1 MLITVSCD
9 VIPTKA
15 KQEWKPFFTSNKYQY
30 DSSGVVCVVSKY
42 RLKGGLGLSEILTRW
57 MDVGKFVP
65 YEGNTGT
72 DPYLAAAVLFSGV
85 LIVLSFYLMSIAL
98 ALFTYKRRGTQPAW
112 SAAMFAILAFA
123 GGTTYLISIWMPWHP
138 LRWLDAI
145 VACITALMSIA
156 AMIFVWQSVLKAVE
170 PRPKSTKELH
180 DVIRQLEHEVNE
192 RRRAEQALH
201 KSQELLHQLVAYQE
215 RVKED
220 ERKRIA
226 REIHDELGQNLM
238 ALRIDVSVLQAR
250 IAEVHPTLNE
260 KVRIALS
267 HIDTS
272 IKAVRIIINNLRPS
286 VLDLGLHAAIEWQV
300 NEFERRTGIAC
311 ELTMD
316 DEKSGFDLDDD
327 RATALFRILQ
337 ESLTNVARHAQASM
351 VQIDLSRQDDGFC
364 MTITDNGVGFFP
376 GCRRKP
382 NSFGLLGIGER
393 ISALGGEFAVE
404 SDPGQGTVLKVTIPV
419 DAPVAMDG

>member
-1 MLITVSCD
+1 
-9 VIPTKA
+9 
-15 KQEWKPFFTSNKYQY
+15 
-30 DSSGVVCVVSKY
+30 
-42 RLKGGLGLSEILTRW
+42 LSEILTYW
-57 MDVGKFVP
+57 MEVGRFSP
-65 YEGNTGT
+65 HEGITAT
-72 DPYLAAAVLFSGV
+72 DFYLTAAVLVSSV
-85 LIVLSFYLMSIAL
+85 LTALSFYSMSIAL
-98 ALFTYKRRGTQPAW
+98 AHLIYKRRNVQRTWPA
-112 SAAMFAILAFA
+112 AVFAVLAFA
-123 GGTTYLISIWMPWHP
+123 IATSYLMSNWMPWQP
-138 LRWLDAI
+138 LHWTAAT
-145 VACITALMSIA
+145 VKGVTALISIA
-156 AMIFVWQSVLKAVE
+156 AMIFLWRAILKALE
-170 PRPKSTKELH
+170 TKPRSTQELH

-201 KSQELLHQLVAYQE
+201 KSRELLHQLVAYQE

-250 IAEVHPTLNE
+250 IAEVHPMLNE

-311 ELTMD
+311 SLTMD
-316 DEKSGFDLDDD
+316 DEQSSFDLDDN

-337 ESLTNVARHAQASM
+337 ESLTNVARHAQAS
-351 VQIDLSRQDDGFC
+351 VVEIDVGRQADQFC
-364 MTITDNGVGFFP
+364 MTIADNGIGLFP

-393 ISALGGEFAVE
+393 VSTLGGEFAME
-404 SDPGQGTVLKVTIPV
+404 SDEGQGTVLKVTIPV
-419 DAPVAMDG
+419 DTSMAAHG

>member
-1 MLITVSCD
+1 
-9 VIPTKA
+9 
-15 KQEWKPFFTSNKYQY
+15 
-30 DSSGVVCVVSKY
+30 
-42 RLKGGLGLSEILTRW
+42 LSEILTYW
-57 MDVGKFVP
+57 MEVGRFLP
-65 YEGNTGT
+65 QEGGAGNS
-72 DPYLAAAVLFSGV
+72 PYLAAIVLASDG
-85 LIVLSFYLMSIAL
+85 LIALSFYSIAI
-98 ALFTYKRRGTQPAW
+98 ALIRLTRNRNRIQATWPAIL
-112 SAAMFAILAFA
+112 FLFLAFA
-123 GGTTYLISIWMPWHP
+123 AGTAYLLSIWIPWHP
-138 LRWLDAI
+138 VHWLDATAKG
-145 VACITALMSIA
+145 VTALISVA
-156 AMIFVWQSVLKAVE
+156 ATIMLWRTVLKAPE
-170 PRPKSTKELH
+170 PKRKSTEELH
-180 DVIRQLEHEVNE
+180 DVIRQLEHEVSE
-192 RRRAEQALH
+192 RKRAEQALQ

-250 IAEVHPTLNE
+250 IAETNPTLNE
-260 KVRIALS
+260 KVRIALG

-300 NEFERRTGIAC
+300 KEFERRTGIAC
-311 ELTMD
+311 TLTMD

-337 ESLTNVARHAQASM
+337 ESLTNVARHAQASK
-351 VQIDLSRQDDGFC
+351 VQIDLHRQDDKFF
-364 MTITDNGVGFFP
+364 MRIADNGVGLYP

-393 ISALGGEFAVE
+393 VGTLGGEFAVE
-404 SDPGQGTVLKVTIPV
+404 SDAGQGTVLTVTIPV
-419 DAPVAMDG
+419 DAPVTVEG

>member
-1 MLITVSCD
+1 MSEMLTHWMEI
-9 VIPTKA
+9 
-15 KQEWKPFFTSNKYQY
+15 
-30 DSSGVVCVVSKY
+30 
-42 RLKGGLGLSEILTRW
+42 GGFLPQ
-57 MDVGKFVP
+57 VG
-65 YEGNTGT
+65 NSGT
-72 DPYLAAAVLFSGV
+72 DPYRAALVLGSNV
-85 LIVLSFYLMSIAL
+85 LIALSFYSISVAL
-98 ALFTYKRRGTQPAW
+98 VRFMRKRRNSQTVRLATVF
-112 SAAMFAILAFA
+112 SVLAFA
-123 GGTTYLISIWMPWHP
+123 IGSASVIAIWMPWHP
-138 LRWLDAI
+138 HHWLDVTVRGTI
-145 VACITALMSIA
+145 ALVSIA
-156 AMIFVWQSVLKAVE
+156 ASIFLWREVMHAPESAL
-170 PRPKSTKELH
+170 KSTKELH
-180 DVIRQLEHEVNE
+180 DVIRQLEHEVGE
-192 RRRAEQALH
+192 RRRAEEALH
-201 KSQELLHQLVAYQE
+201 KSQQLLHQLLAYQE

-250 IAEVHPTLNE
+250 IAEVHPMLNE

-311 ELTMD
+311 TLTMD
-316 DEKSGFDLDDD
+316 DEKSCFDLDDD

-337 ESLTNVARHAQASM
+337 ESLTNVARHAQATL
-351 VQIDLSRQDDGFC
+351 VQIDLHRQDDLFY
-364 MTITDNGVGFFP
+364 MRIADNGVGLFP

-393 ISALGGEFAVE
+393 ISTLGGEFDVE
-404 SDPGQGTVLKVTIPV
+404 SNPGQGTVLTVTIPV
-419 DAPVAMDG
+419 DSPVAVNE

>member
-1 MLITVSCD
+1 MEFVRLSPYGGGADTD
-9 VIPTKA
+9 A
-15 KQEWKPFFTSNKYQY
+15 YL
-30 DSSGVVCVVSKY
+30 SSAAVVSVVLIAASFY
-42 RLKGGLGLSEILTRW
+42 SISAALIYFIRHRRGMQPMWRVAIFAVLALA
-57 MDVGKFVP
+57 VG
-65 YEGNTGT
+65 TA
-72 DPYLAAAVLFSGV
+72 YLVSLRMPQYPLHWFDAAVKFL
-85 LIVLSFYLMSIAL
+85 
-98 ALFTYKRRGTQPAW
+98 
-112 SAAMFAILAFA
+112 
-123 GGTTYLISIWMPWHP
+123 
-138 LRWLDAI
+138 
-145 VACITALMSIA
+145 TALISIA
-156 AMIFVWQSVLKAVE
+156 AMLFLWRAVISA
-170 PRPKSTKELH
+170 PGATPKNTKQLH

-201 KSQELLHQLVAYQE
+201 SSQEMLHQLVAYQE

-250 IAEVHPTLNE
+250 VADVQPALNE
-260 KVRIALS
+260 KIRIALG

-272 IKAVRIIINNLRPS
+272 IKAVRTIINNLRPS

-311 ELTMD
+311 ALTMD
-316 DEKSGFDLDDD
+316 NEKSGLGLEDN

-337 ESLTNVARHAQASM
+337 ESLTNVARHAQASR
-351 VQIDLSRQDDGFC
+351 VEIDLRRHADLFYMKIS
-364 MTITDNGVGFFP
+364 DNGVGIFP

-393 ISALGGEFAVE
+393 VSTLGGDFAVE
-404 SDPGQGTVLKVTIPV
+404 SDPGGGTVLKVTIPV
-419 DAPVAMDG
+419 DAPVMVES